1 VTETQTAA
9 SIVAK
14 NVARAFGE
22 VKAVRDV
29 SFVAEPGT
37 VTALIGPNG
46 SGKTTLLLM
55 LASLLRPD
63 SGTIRIAGF
72 DPVTDTAAV
81 RSRLGWM
88 PDLLG
93 SWSALTVRAT
103 LETTARLYRMDAA
116 VAVARAEELI
126 SLVGLEHLAAQPT
139 RVLSRGQ
146 KQRLSLARALVH
158 DPTVLLLDEPAS
170 GLDPQARVELRQL
183 VRRVASEGT
192 AVLISSHVLAELD
205 EMADGAVYLRQ
216 GVTASAERVERT
228 RSTVRPWR
236 IRAADRAALESAL
249 LTAGVDASAIV
260 VDRDELL
267 VPLQGETAAS
277 ALLTTLIAAGV
288 AISTFAPAVGELE
301 HTYLDLNRGGLE

>member
-1 VTETQTAA
+1 MTETQTVA
-9 SIVAK
+9 SIVVK

-72 DPVTDTAAV
+72 DPVADTAAV

-116 VAVARAEELI
+116 MAVARAEELI

-146 KQRLSLARALVH
+146 KQRLSLTRALVH
-158 DPTVLLLDEPAS
+158 EPTVLLFDEPAS

-216 GVTASAERVERT
+216 GVTASAESVERT

-288 AISTFAPAVGELE
+288 AISTFAPAVGDLE